1 MVWMEKLHSKQLQRA
16 LVKMWKEAL
25 EEEASNFPTRSIFKE
40 ELKQVMETTNS
51 SVIQGRK

>member
-25 EEEASNFPTRSIFKE
+25 EEEASNFSNQE
-40 ELKQVMETTNS
+40 HL
-51 SVIQGRK
+51 